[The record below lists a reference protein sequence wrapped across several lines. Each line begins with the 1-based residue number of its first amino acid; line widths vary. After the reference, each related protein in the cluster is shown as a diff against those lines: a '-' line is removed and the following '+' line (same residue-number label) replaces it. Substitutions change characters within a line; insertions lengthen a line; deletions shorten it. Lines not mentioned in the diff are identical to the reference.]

1 MEDASQVRYSPR
13 GVVRANSRRGE
24 AAARNAGEA
33 DSAFPSSGRLSDYD
47 VFDTTVE
54 PVKEPSGLLTVS
66 LDSLNDKL
74 WWSGLR
80 FGVVRTHDS
89 TMLAVSW
96 DGPQIWKRFREWKRD
111 G

>member
-1 MEDASQVRYSPR
+1 MEDASQVRNTPR
-13 GVVRANSRRGE
+13 RVVRTGFGGSSP
-24 AAARNAGEA
+24 AARDAGEA
-33 DSAFPSSGRLSDYD
+33 DSAFPETGRLRDYE
-47 VFDTTVE
+47 VFDTSSE
-54 PVKEPSGLLTVS
+54 PANEPPGLVTVS

-96 DGPQIWKRFREWKRD
+96 DGPEIWKRFREWKRD